1 MGAVMM
7 TTPQFGPATEDTW
20 MFPPATGWTFDQ
32 VKHLELPFDWE
43 LVDGVIV
50 AWGQTNVWHNEVRD
64 GIADALKEARVKPY
78 RVLTEQCVM
87 VDERNTPKPD
97 VIVYDPRKL
106 NFFEAACIP
115 VDKLALAVEVVSPG
129 SRQDDRV
136 RKPALFATCKV
147 PCYWRVELDRD
158 QKLAVHEYWLNADTR
173 TYIPAPMHPV
183 HHEKLVTEVPFPVEI
198 DLEALVGF

>member
-1 MGAVMM
+1 M
-7 TTPQFGPATEDTW
+7 TTPQQGPATEDTW
-20 MFPPATGWTFDQ
+20 MFPPAEGWTFDQ

-50 AWGQTNVWHNEVRD
+50 ARGQTNVWHNEVRD
-64 GIADALKEARVKPY
+64 GLADALKAARVQPY

-87 VDERNTPKPD
+87 VDGHNTPKPD

-106 NFFEAACIP
+106 NFFEAECIP
-115 VDKLALAVEVVSPG
+115 AEKLALAVEVVSPG

-136 RKPALFATCKV
+136 RKPAQFAANKV

-158 QKLAVHEYWLNADTR
+158 HQLAVHEYWLNADTR
-173 TYIPAPMHPV
+173 SYFPAPMHPV
-183 HHEKLVTEVPFPVEI
+183 HHGKLITEVPFPVEI